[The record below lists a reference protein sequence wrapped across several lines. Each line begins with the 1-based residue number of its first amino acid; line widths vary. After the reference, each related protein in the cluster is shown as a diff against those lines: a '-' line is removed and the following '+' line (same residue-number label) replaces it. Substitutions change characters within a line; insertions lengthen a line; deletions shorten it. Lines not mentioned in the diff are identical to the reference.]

1 MELYERLLMECRY
14 LLSLNKT
21 YSELSKILKVD
32 KNIIIS
38 DLNNELPKYDN
49 ILNQRVQK
57 VLKKINN

>member
-21 YSELSKILKVD
+21 YIELSKILKVD